1 MTSDFS
7 LVVQTAKRNSH
18 VFTAH
23 RLCNAF
29 AETGFTN
36 SWRTIEAEDRA
47 LQVITQSSYSE
58 VFQNALF
65 HLFHAIMVFVQN
77 LFGMFETQVIY
88 GAVIPRQI
96 YHCLQVVDLCGI
108 VRTLRMQGVESLEF
122 LIEYFLYILIPIFAL
137 GFLKNLFLLWA
148 HIVSAELFLDV
159 LELLLQEV
167 FTLLF
172 VQIILCF
179 LADVRLYV
187 K

>member
-1 MTSDFS
+1 
-7 LVVQTAKRNSH
+7 
-18 VFTAH
+18 
-23 RLCNAF
+23 
-29 AETGFTN
+29 
-36 SWRTIEAEDRA
+36 
-47 LQVITQSSYSE
+47 
-58 VFQNALF
+58 
-65 HLFHAIMVFVQN
+65 
-77 LFGMFETQVIY
+77 MFETQVIY
-88 GAVIPRQI
+88 RAVIPRQI

-122 LIEYFLYILIPIFAL
+122 LIEYFLYILIPIFTL
-137 GFLKNLFLLWA
+137 GFFKNLFLLRA
-148 HIVSAELFLDV
+148 HVVSAELFLDV